1 MTRQTFLCAR
11 SRPHLSAWVTWV
23 LRVTL
28 ILLGLTQH
36 ASAQTGEREADLAAK
51 VTSAYVYKFTSFVD
65 WPEDAF
71 AQADS
76 PFVIGVMGADA
87 LADVMVASLKGR
99 QSNGRKLIVR
109 KLSPSDS
116 ALGIHMLYLGNLPR
130 RDLINIFASL
140 RERPILTVTESAEAF
155 GLGSMINLVV
165 AEDRLRFEI
174 GLKSVG
180 LSRLKVSALMLSAAY
195 RVTKGGP

>member
-1 MTRQTFLCAR
+1 MTRQTLIRAC
-11 SRPHLSAWVTWV
+11 SRPLLTAWATWV

-36 ASAQTGEREADLAAK
+36 ASAQTGERQADLAAK
-51 VTSAYVYKFTSFVD
+51 VTSAYVFKFASFVD

-76 PFVIGVMGADA
+76 PFVIGVMGEDT
-87 LADVMVASLKGR
+87 LADVMIASLKGR

-109 KLSPSDS
+109 KLLPSDS
-116 ALGIHMLYLGNLPR
+116 ALGIHMLYLGNLPK
-130 RDLINIFASL
+130 RDLLNIFASL
-140 RERPILTVTESAEAF
+140 REHPVLTVTESAQAF
-155 GLGSMINLVV
+155 ALGSMINLVI

-174 GLKSVG
+174 ALTPVG
-180 LSRLKVSALMLSAAY
+180 LSHLKVSALMLSAAY
-195 RVTKGGP
+195 RVTKGGA